1 MASVSFCPVRIS
13 RGGANDE
20 LTTLPLLVPGGY
32 LRLQAVA
39 KPLLI
44 SLAREEEVLP
54 REEAGEG
61 VWSWGVDSGGVDRGV
76 DSGGDD
82 LGDWT
87 GGGWRRGGN
96 CYD

>member
-1 MASVSFCPVRIS
+1 MASVSFSPVRIS
-13 RGGANDE
+13 RGGGGGNTEPAT
-20 LTTLPLLVPGGY
+20 LTLLVLGEY

-44 SLAREEEVLP
+44 SLAREEVRP

-61 VWSWGVDSGGVDRGV
+61 VSSWGVDSGGE
-76 DSGGDD
+76 D

-87 GGGWRRGGN
+87 VGG
-96 CYD
+96 